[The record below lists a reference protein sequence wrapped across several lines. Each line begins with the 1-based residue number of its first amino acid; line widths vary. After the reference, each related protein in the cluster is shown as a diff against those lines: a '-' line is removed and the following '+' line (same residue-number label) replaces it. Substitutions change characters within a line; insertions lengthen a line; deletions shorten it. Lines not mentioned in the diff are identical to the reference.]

1 MKKRLWRYND
11 LCIPFCRIVTLCDDE
26 ILSLYWEYWSEKM
39 RGQHKPEEDITREIC
54 IQDWVTINWAW
65 EISGDAR

>member
-1 MKKRLWRYND
+1 
-11 LCIPFCRIVTLCDDE
+11 
-26 ILSLYWEYWSEKM
+26 M